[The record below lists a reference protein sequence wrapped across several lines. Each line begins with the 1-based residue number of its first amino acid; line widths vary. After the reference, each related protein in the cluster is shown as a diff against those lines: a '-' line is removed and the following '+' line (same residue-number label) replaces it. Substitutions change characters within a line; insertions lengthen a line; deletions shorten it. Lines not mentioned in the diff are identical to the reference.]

1 MADGDYERRGPREA
15 ELKRLRQIIESVK
28 AKRESSEATEPRK
41 L

>member
-15 ELKRLRQIIESVK
+15 ELKRLKQIIESVK
-28 AKRESSEATEPRK
+28 AKHASSEATTPRK